1 MAFWT
6 YILRCCDGR
15 FYVGHT
21 DNLEIRIGQH
31 QSGAYRGYT
40 LHRRPVELVWS
51 EDFQTRLEALTIE
64 RKLKGWS
71 KAKKAALIAGD
82 WTLLSEL
89 ARNRMHN

>member
-1 MAFWT
+1 M
-6 YILRCCDGR
+6 LKCSDGR

-21 DNLEIRIGQH
+21 DNLEFRIGQH

-51 EDFQTRLEALTIE
+51 ENFHTRLEALTIA

-82 WTLLSEL
+82 GTLLSEL